1 MKRSLMFP
9 RLAGLAILYGA
20 FAMTVSAQTPAPQS
34 IISSQGTL
42 LSVSA
47 QAEAAQ
53 APDIA
58 TISVGVVTESNDSA
72 QAMRDNASRMNA
84 VLAAIGKLRIADKDV
99 QTSGVNLYPQ
109 HRYVRDETPRI
120 TGYQASNTVTVKVRD
135 LARLGE
141 VMDALAGQG
150 ANQIH
155 GPNFQI
161 DDPDPL
167 YDQAR
172 LAALEK
178 ARQRA
183 RTYAEALGMKVVRI
197 VSIGEGGGGYRPMP
211 MMAAMAKGADMA
223 ESTPIA
229 PGENTVSV
237 TLEVVFELGL

>member
-1 MKRSLMFP
+1 MKRSLLFS
-9 RLAGLAILYGA
+9 RLAGLAILSGA
-20 FAMTVSAQTPAPQS
+20 FAMTASAQTPVPQAV
-34 IISSQGTL
+34 ISSQGTL
-42 LSVSA
+42 LSISA

-58 TISVGVVTESNDSA
+58 SISVGVVTESTDSA
-72 QAMRDNASRMNA
+72 QAMRDNATRMNA

-109 HRYVRDETPRI
+109 HRYVRDEAPQI
-120 TGYQASNTVTVKVRD
+120 SGYQASNTVTVKVRD
-135 LARLGE
+135 LSRLGE

-161 DDPDPL
+161 DNPEPL
-167 YDQAR
+167 YDKAR
-172 LAALEK
+172 LAALDK

-183 RTYAEALGMKVVRI
+183 KTYADALGARVLRI
-197 VSIGEGGGGYRPMP
+197 VSIGEGGGGYRPVP
-211 MMAAMAKGADMA
+211 MMAMAKSADMA

-237 TLEVVFELGL
+237 SLDVVFELGQ

>member
-1 MKRSLMFP
+1 MKPSPMFS
-9 RLAGLAILYGA
+9 RLAALAILSGA
-20 FAMTVSAQTPAPQS
+20 FAMTVSAQTSAPQAVV
-34 IISSQGTL
+34 SSQGTL

-47 QAEAAQ
+47 QAEASQ
-53 APDIA
+53 VPDIA
-58 TISVGVVTESNDSA
+58 SISVGVVTESADSA

-109 HRYVRDETPRI
+109 HRYERDQTPRI
-120 TGYQASNTVTVKVRD
+120 SGYQASNTVTVKVRD

-161 DDPDPL
+161 DNPDPL

-172 LAALEK
+172 LAALDK
-178 ARQRA
+178 ARKRA
-183 RTYAEALGMKVVRI
+183 KTYADALGVSVLRI
-197 VSIGEGGGGYRPMP
+197 VSIGEGGGGYRPVP
-211 MMAAMAKGADMA
+211 MMAMAKAADMA

-237 TLEVVFELGL
+237 SLDVVFELGH